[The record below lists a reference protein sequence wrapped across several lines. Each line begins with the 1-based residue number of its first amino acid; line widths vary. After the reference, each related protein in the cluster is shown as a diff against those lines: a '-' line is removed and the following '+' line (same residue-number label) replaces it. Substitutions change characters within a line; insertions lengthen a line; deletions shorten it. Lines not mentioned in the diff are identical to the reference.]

1 MFVAS
6 GLVAAAPIAGFTQVP
21 AAAGPAVAAAKLPP
35 NPQCPIKGNINA
47 KGERIYHVPGGKSYD
62 ATSIAVSEGERWFCS
77 ESEAVAAGWR
87 AAKS

>member
-1 MFVAS
+1 MFGAAA
-6 GLVAAAPIAGFTQVP
+6 LVAAAPIVGVTKP
-21 AAAGPAVAAAKLPP
+21 AAAGPAVAPAKLPP

-62 ATSIAVSEGERWFCS
+62 ATFIAVSEGERWFCS